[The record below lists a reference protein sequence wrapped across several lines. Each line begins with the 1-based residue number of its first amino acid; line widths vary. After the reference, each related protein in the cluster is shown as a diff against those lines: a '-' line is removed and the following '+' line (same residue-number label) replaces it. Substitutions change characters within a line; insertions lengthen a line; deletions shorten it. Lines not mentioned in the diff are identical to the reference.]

1 MKIKFHIKNMQNV
14 VSLFCKNKI
23 DARKK
28 GEDEKNRGT
37 ILAEQIPQAT
47 IPIQLLECEITAGFP
62 STRDRKIRSNCFPL

>member
-1 MKIKFHIKNMQNV
+1 MWQKVGTHLTPGKFLKLKNMQNV

-47 IPIQLLECEITAGFP
+47 IPIQLSE
-62 STRDRKIRSNCFPL
+62 